1 MPAPPRTAP
10 VRPPDA
16 GAVRHP
22 SPLPAPLREDPFTTA
37 QARAAGVSRARL
49 RCRDIRPIAHGL
61 YVWTGGAHDAGRS
74 ADEAGSPA
82 SATPSPGPG
91 EERPY
96 AWSAPLDA
104 QLLRRLELLTPHRVD
119 TALSHQ
125 SAARALGIWLP
136 ARLDR
141 APQLHVSR
149 PRDRAALD
157 VPGVVVHRTRLGS
170 EHLTRITLDGRE
182 WSVTHATRLWLDL
195 GPHLDPDEQ
204 VILGDHLV
212 HRAERESG
220 GGELFMAGLRGAI
233 EATPSCRNHR
243 RRLRAAVERVRVG
256 AHSPQETR
264 LRLALVA
271 AGLPEPD
278 LQIEVWD
285 PEFSLRHPASAD
297 LGYEEA
303 RLALHYDGGH
313 HGRDRQIDRDV
324 QRNAAFD
331 RRGFRNITVSS
342 SDGHNG
348 YVRVIREVRRH
359 LTETPPSSPSPSG
372 HGYGC
377 SHAP

>member
-1 MPAPPRTAP
+1 MAAL
-10 VRPPDA
+10 A
-16 GAVRHP
+16 SSA
-22 SPLPAPLREDPFTTA
+22 A
-37 QARAAGVSRARL
+37 ARAAICVTAR
-49 RCRDIRPIAHGL
+49 
-61 YVWTGGAHDAGRS
+61 TGGRGGGAPGRSGARVLHRRPPCGRSCTAAHVTPHDAGRS
-74 ADEAGSPA
+74 AGEAGSPV
-82 SATPSPGPG
+82 STTSPGPG
-91 EERPY
+91 EEQPY
-96 AWSAPLDA
+96 AWSTPLVA
-104 QLLRRLELLTPHRVD
+104 RQLRRLDLLTPHRVD

-136 ARLDR
+136 
-141 APQLHVSR
+141 P
-149 PRDRAALD
+149 
-157 VPGVVVHRTRLGS
+157 RLGS
-170 EHLTRITLDGRE
+170 EHLARITLDGRE

-195 GPHLDPDEQ
+195 GPHLGADEK
-204 VILGDHLV
+204 VTLGDHLV
-212 HRAERESG
+212 HRAERDSG
-220 GGELFMAGLRGAI
+220 GGALFLAGLREAI

-264 LRLALVA
+264 LRLALIT

-285 PEFSLRHPASAD
+285 PEFSLRRPASAD

-324 QRNAAFD
+324 QRNAAFE

-359 LTETPPSSPSPSG
+359 LSAAPSSSPSPSG

-377 SHAP
+377 SQAT